1 MQILIKEPQEVDMA
15 IDNFSM
21 EIEKNLTNKKK
32 TWMKR
37 NIKRKYLRTM
47 KIKYIIEI
55 NKRMKT
61 RWAKNISK
69 NLVNILQTNDSQT
82 TLINKINML
91 NNT

>member
-69 NLVNILQTNDSQT
+69 NLVNILQTNDSQI